1 MSLLAY
7 MEKRK
12 EQRNF
17 VEFLNNLVLEL
28 TLIEAEIDAKVKAEK
43 KEQIAAAHGRSKVR
57 EEKKIVTDRQKEDD
71 ESESPARLAA
81 EMSRYKKTLKTEK
94 DPRRY

>member
-81 EMSRYKKTLKTEK
+81 EMSRYK
-94 DPRRY
+94 